1 MPHSNM
7 IQPHFSR
14 DAVERLRSPVV
25 AWASVSSTMENSSS
39 SSRPN
44 STLDFSN
51 GIAVMAQV
59 PMSANGK
66 VTKQLLY
73 IHLSEKCALARGARH
88 LYKSIL
94 TPRLQVMWKVGG
106 ELGKWHKGKHVAAVL
121 LIWPVE
127 SRPRSWLWIRWML
140 SLAAISLPFSMP
152 ALERR
157 EPEDWG
163 CILVAEAYFSNMT
176 DGRPCSVVLGVSSTI
191 PLKQWGK
198 KKHVWISFWLWSH
211 RCV

>member
-73 IHLSEKCALARGARH
+73 IHLSEKCALAGGG
-88 LYKSIL
+88 KTSIQKHIN
-94 TPRLQVMWKVGG
+94 TKVTS
-106 ELGKWHKGKHVAAVL
+106 HKGKHVAAVL